1 MPNNPLAS
9 SQTSSQKKR
18 INLLYFASL
27 GESLNCTEENLDID
41 ASLSTIN
48 DLKNLL
54 AQREGAWKNFACDA
68 SILCAQN
75 QEIAS
80 PSASINDGDEIAFFP
95 PVTGG

>member
-1 MPNNPLAS
+1 MQTNPLALI
-9 SQTSSQKKR
+9 QKNR
-18 INLLYFASL
+18 ITVLYFASL
-27 GESLNCTEENLDID
+27 GETLNCVEEKLDID

-54 AQREGAWKNFACDA
+54 AQREGVWKNFACDT

-75 QEIAS
+75 QELALL
-80 PSASINDGDEIAFFP
+80 SATINDGDEIAFFP